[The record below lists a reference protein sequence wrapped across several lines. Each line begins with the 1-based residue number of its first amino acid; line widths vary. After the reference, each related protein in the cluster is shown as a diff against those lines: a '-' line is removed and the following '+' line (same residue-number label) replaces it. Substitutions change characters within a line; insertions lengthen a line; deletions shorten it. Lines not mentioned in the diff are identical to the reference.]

1 METDVKKNLGTYR
14 EKHACGL
21 INGVNLLITQ
31 TLIEQ
36 TVSSHIYIKYATQ
49 KNDNH
54 KNIGLP
60 IIC

>member
-36 TVSSHIYIKYATQ
+36 RRCHHIFTLSMQHKKMTIIKILVYQ
-49 KNDNH
+49 
-54 KNIGLP
+54 
-60 IIC
+60 